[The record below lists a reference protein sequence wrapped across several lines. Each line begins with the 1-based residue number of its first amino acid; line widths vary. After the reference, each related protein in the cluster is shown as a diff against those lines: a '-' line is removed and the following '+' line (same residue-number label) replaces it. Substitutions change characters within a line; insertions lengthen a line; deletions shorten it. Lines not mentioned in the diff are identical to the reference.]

1 MPRSS
6 SPSLGLF
13 TVLPLVTA
21 ACLVAA
27 CGGSSA
33 PAAEA
38 PTVTTTSS
46 DVPAIEDGFRGQ
58 ELLDAAG
65 DEGAATVFF
74 HPRHWSVLLGVA
86 TSIAGDMMPNELQEI
101 LGAAGPWDA
110 LRAVARGEGMQLP
123 PSLAG
128 WDDSR
133 PLVVSLFEAPE
144 TSVAALLAQ
153 TGNLQPPD
161 VFSHRAVIPAT
172 DPNALLLSLLGVART
187 AGCQPLPASVAAA
200 LPGPAGAAGAL
211 RCDDAAVIFDTGDGW
226 VRMRVAEVEIADLA
240 AGPLARDLGGAVAI
254 TPARRW
260 AMTGPVVIAAHA
272 RPSRIRRALLAES
285 STRAGRGRHY
295 ANPAQRLRSI
305 AFARAEILG
314 ALLRTA
320 PVGSEVDDITV
331 GLVTGLRPSFTVV
344 QGLTAAGMA
353 AYDAGLEAP
362 APPEGPP
369 DAPFVI
375 HTRVNVDA
383 MQAAAGVPFGWA
395 GASDPDAIETLLGDC
410 SAPCVAQL
418 LTSRIFGLGAL
429 ADQVGLRAGLEEDV
443 GPLFHFA
450 PADLPPGV
458 TMTMTFDLPELAE
471 RMDEDMFT
479 RRIAESLGVIHV
491 VQARDGRTLMT
502 NVRLGETP
510 PLPEPAAFT
519 QGDPGPTDAPLL
531 RTESAA
537 CVENTALL
545 VEGVVRALGMSSLSN
560 RDEVIRQGRQ
570 ILDGYGAC
578 ADARPQLRE
587 LGEAY
592 GHAFEAAVEAAP
604 PPRPG
609 GPPRPSGPGRY

>member
-1 MPRSS
+1 MPNF
-6 SPSLGLF
+6 GLF
-13 TVLPLVTA
+13 TVLPFFA
-21 ACLVAA
+21 AASLFAA

-38 PTVTTTSS
+38 PTVTSTSS
-46 DVPAIEDGFRGQ
+46 AAPAAEDDLRGQ

-86 TSIAGDMMPNELQEI
+86 TSVAGDMMPDELRDI
-101 LGAAGPWDA
+101 LGAAGPWEA
-110 LRAVARGEGMQLP
+110 LRTAARGEGLQLP

-144 TSVAALLAQ
+144 MSVDALLDQ
-153 TGNLQPPD
+153 TGNLEPPE

-172 DPNALLLSLLGVART
+172 DPNALLLSLLAVART
-187 AGCQPLPASVAAA
+187 VGCQPLPASVAGAF
-200 LPGPAGAAGAL
+200 PGPAGAAGAL
-211 RCDDAAVIFDTGDGW
+211 RCDDVTVIFDTGDGW
-226 VRMRVAEVEIADLA
+226 VRMRVAEGEVA
-240 AGPLARDLGGAVAI
+240 ALGTGPLARDLGGAVAI

-260 AMTGPVVIAAHA
+260 AMTGPVVIGAHF
-272 RPSRIRRALLAES
+272 RPSRIQRALLAES
-285 STRAGRGRHY
+285 STRVGGALHY
-295 ANPAQRLRSI
+295 ADPAERPRMI
-305 AFARAEILG
+305 AFARTEILG
-314 ALLRTA
+314 ALLRTS
-320 PVGSEVDDITV
+320 PVGAEVDDIAV

-344 QGLTAAGMA
+344 QGLTAVGTA

-375 HTRVNVDA
+375 QTRVNIDA

-395 GASDPDAIETLLGDC
+395 GASDPDAIETLLVDC
-410 SAPCVAQL
+410 PAPCVAQL

-429 ADQVGLRAGLEEDV
+429 ADQIGLRATLEDEV
-443 GPLFHFA
+443 GPLFRFA
-450 PADLPPGV
+450 PADLSPGV

-471 RMDEDMFT
+471 RLDEDIIT
-479 RRIAESLGVIHV
+479 RRIAESLGVVHV
-491 VQARDGRTLMT
+491 VQAREGRTVMT
-502 NVRLGETP
+502 NVRLGEAP
-510 PLPEPAAFT
+510 SLPEPAPYT
-519 QGDPGPTDAPLL
+519 QGDPGPTDTPLV
-531 RTESAA
+531 RTESAT

-545 VEGVVRALGMSSLSN
+545 VEGVVSALRMSSVSN
-560 RDEVIRQGRQ
+560 RDEIIRQGRQ
-570 ILDGYGAC
+570 ILDGYGGC
-578 ADARPQLRE
+578 ADARPELRD

-609 GPPRPSGPGRY
+609 GPPRPSGPGRH